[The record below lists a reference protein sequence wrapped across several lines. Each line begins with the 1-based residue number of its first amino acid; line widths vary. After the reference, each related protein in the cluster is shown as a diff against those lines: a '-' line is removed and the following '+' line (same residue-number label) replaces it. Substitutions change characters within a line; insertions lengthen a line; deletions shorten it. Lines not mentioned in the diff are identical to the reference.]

1 MVNVLLAPVILRL
14 LPASQVAVVVWPKY
28 PMTVSSPMLTFADV
42 GVLALGEVLV
52 LVLVDGGVQ
61 VPGVGLLEP
70 GLMMP
75 QPASPTAV
83 TATAR
88 ATRVGRVRYMLSSIP
103 ANFKYP
109 RESRVSR

>member
-1 MVNVLLAPVILRL
+1 MTVTSVFSSPNVTVFEKPETVTVSQGPVMVNVLLAPVILRL

-52 LVLVDGGVQ
+52 LVDGGVQ

-75 QPASPTAV
+75 QLLPA
-83 TATAR
+83 R
-88 ATRVGRVRYMLSSIP
+88 RR
-103 ANFKYP
+103 
-109 RESRVSR
+109 